1 MLEDIITTFHL
12 NFPFVQRAFI
22 AGILVALCSSLLG
35 VTLVLK
41 RFSFIGDGLSHVAFG
56 AMSISA
62 VLQTFMENLS
72 RNASFGEKGS
82 AFFSFLS
89 DLLQN
94 QMYLVLPI
102 TVLAAILL
110 LRTGKNTKIQGDA
123 AVAMISVA
131 SLALGYLIMNIFK
144 PSNNL
149 SGDVCTTLF
158 GSYSILTLTPGEVWL
173 CVGLSLT
180 VIAAFIIFYN
190 KIFAVT
196 FDESFAQAVG
206 THASVYNL
214 VIAIIVAVIIV
225 LAMNLVGSLLISALV
240 IFPALASMRVFKS
253 FKSVTI
259 CSVVISVTCAL
270 AGLLISVPAG
280 TPVGST
286 IVAADLLA
294 FLAFYFWGKVRS

>member
-1 MLEDIITTFHL
+1 MIEDIITTFHL
-12 NFPFVQRAFI
+12 NFPFVQRAFVV
-22 AGILVALCSSLLG
+22 GILVALCSSLLG

-56 AMSISA
+56 AMSVAA
-62 VLQTFMENLS
+62 VLNLT
-72 RNASFGEKGS
+72 N
-82 AFFSFLS
+82 
-89 DLLQN
+89 N
-94 QMYLVLPI
+94 MYLVLPV
-102 TVLAAILL
+102 TVVAAILL

-173 CVGLSLT
+173 CVGLSLA
-180 VIAAFIIFYN
+180 VIAAFFIFYN

-196 FDESFAQAVG
+196 FDEAFAQAVG

-214 VIAIIVAVIIV
+214 VIAIIIAVIIV

-240 IFPALASMRVFKS
+240 IFPALSAMRVFKS

-259 CSVVISVTCAL
+259 CSVIISVTCAL

-294 FLAFYFWGKVRS
+294 FIGFYIVGKVRS

>member
-1 MLEDIITTFHL
+1 MIEDIISIFHL
-12 NFPFVQRAFI
+12 NFPFVQRAFVV
-22 AGILVALCSSLLG
+22 GILVALCSSLLG

-56 AMSISA
+56 AMSVAA
-62 VLQTFMENLS
+62 VLNLT
-72 RNASFGEKGS
+72 N
-82 AFFSFLS
+82 
-89 DLLQN
+89 N
-94 QMYLVLPI
+94 MYLVLPV
-102 TVLAAILL
+102 TVVAAILL

-173 CVGLSLT
+173 CVGLSLA
-180 VIAAFIIFYN
+180 VIAAFFIFYN

-196 FDESFAQAVG
+196 FDEAFAQAVG

-214 VIAIIVAVIIV
+214 VIAIIIAVIIV

-240 IFPALASMRVFKS
+240 IFPALSAMRVFKS

-259 CSVVISVTCAL
+259 CSVIISVTCAL

-294 FLAFYFWGKVRS
+294 FISFYIVGKVKG